1 MFKKFII
8 FLFFIS
14 FIHAEEKPFRQKT
27 FNVLTFDGGGVRGVF
42 TAQIVA
48 MLEEELHFLKNVDF
62 FVGTSTGSI
71 LACGLAYGVA
81 PLEIV
86 HFYQAKAKEIFKEKN
101 QKFKIKKEVSELLKM
116 RPRYKMQNLKEAL
129 KEVFPEDLMLKGLSK
144 KVLCVSFDLNL
155 DNNWSVALIDNFEG
169 NVSVLDAI
177 LRSSAAPTYF
187 SSYQGHVDGG
197 VIANNPSM
205 MALTRSLD
213 KNGAS
218 QDISNIRLLSLGT
231 GRKSSYISHDVDW
244 GLFDWAIHPSLD
256 ADTPI
261 TPLLDI
267 ILDGTVIVPHFQ
279 CSKILSS
286 KYFRLNPLLSSS
298 VSLDD
303 WTRVDEMIAE
313 AKRLPIDSPEEWE
326 NLLTWVKNNFL
337 LEQH

>member
-1 MFKKFII
+1 MFKKLII

-14 FIHAEEKPFRQKT
+14 FIHAEETSGQKT
-27 FNVLTFDGGGVRGVF
+27 FNVLTFDGGGVRGAF

-48 MLEEELHFLKNVDF
+48 MLEEELHFLKDVDF

-71 LACGLAYGVA
+71 LACGLAYGTP

-86 HFYQAKAKEIFKEKN
+86 HFYQTKAKDIFKEKN

-116 RPRYKMQNLKEAL
+116 KPKYKMQNLKEAL

-177 LRSSAAPTYF
+177 LRSSAAPAYF

-213 KNGAS
+213 KDGAF

-231 GRKSSYISHDVDW
+231 GRKGSYIPHDVNW
-244 GLFDWAIHPSLD
+244 GLIDWAVHPSLD
-256 ADTPI
+256 GNTPI

-286 KYFRLNPLLSSS
+286 KYFRLNPLLNSS

-303 WTRVDEMIAE
+303 WTRVDEMIEE
-313 AKRLPIDSPEEWE
+313 AKRLPIDSPEEWK

-337 LEQH
+337 HEQ